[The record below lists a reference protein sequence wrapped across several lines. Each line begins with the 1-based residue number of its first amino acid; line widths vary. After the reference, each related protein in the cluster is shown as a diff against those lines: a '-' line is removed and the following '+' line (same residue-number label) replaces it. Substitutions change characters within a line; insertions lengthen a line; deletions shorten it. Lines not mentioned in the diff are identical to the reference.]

1 MSGRLT
7 SDLSIDYIDSWFSL
21 DKPLVPLNSVP
32 RSKLGGKDFDAAT
45 GGPAKPEAPMIPRY
59 KKEPRMNNPRQTQ
72 YAQMYQQ
79 HELDMAQDD
88 LESIDERMSDLNAL
102 DLDSINSLAGDLGRQ
117 TLEEDP
123 LRSVNIYRNYNF
135 NHTYNPTL
143 PITGYQEEI
152 ITTVESNS
160 VTVIQGDT
168 GSGKTTQVP
177 QYILDHYARA
187 NRWCNIVVTQP
198 RRIAAISIARR
209 VADERGWRLGGIVG
223 YQVGMDKQQSED
235 TRLSFVTTGVLLQK
249 LINTKNMNQFTHVIL
264 DEVHE
269 RDQETDFALLVA
281 RKLLRSNSRH
291 VKVVLMSATLDS
303 SMFAGYFS
311 IPVRGELAPAPVVT
325 VEGRLFPVTEFY
337 VEDLA
342 PLGPLPVLEWDCP
355 EISQQSF
362 ELARKLILYFDQ
374 LEAQE
379 QGRSISE
386 GLGVNRGTVLVFLPG
401 LAEINTL
408 DELLA
413 HEVTRYKLWVLPLHS
428 TITSEEQAQVF
439 VPPRPYQRK
448 VILSTNI
455 AESSITVPD
464 IKYVIDFCLT
474 KCMVC
479 DPETNYQSLQL
490 NWASQANCTQ
500 RKGRAGRVSSG
511 RAYRMVSREF
521 YDIHLPEYGI
531 PEMQRCPLEQLVL
544 KVKLLDLG
552 EPKAILG
559 LALQPPNLDAIEA
572 TVLLLKE
579 VGALSTDTS
588 EGINPHDGDL
598 TFIGRVLAALPVDV
612 RVGKLLLLGHVFG
625 YLKEVLVIGAS
636 LSLKSF
642 FAKPFRGDLESYRS
656 KMAWSEGTFS
666 DCLAMLN
673 AYKKWQDC
681 CQSGMFRNR
690 QQELEWAKRNMLQL
704 KRMKEMSAVA
714 KELQDR
720 LANFN
725 IRVSLERNPLVNH
738 SRDTSQDNLILKMVL
753 AGAFY
758 PNYFTC
764 AASDEAEAVRDLSGS
779 NPLTTVMLRGMPP
792 APQLYLKQLGA
803 AMRPCGEGKF
813 IKLEDTRAYVEFAP
827 PPDYHGTG
835 VLPAVYLA
843 VKMRS
848 MRIPLELRLRP
859 REEVQRALLQQATA
873 INDSKKLRTNRL
885 YGELGEGGRP
895 SVKVE
900 QTKGPKAVEPPS
912 PKEPWMQLYVTE
924 VVECG
929 HFWAHRAEAE
939 YFDQLAILM
948 ETINQDG
955 GANLEP
961 LPANLVLRDQY
972 CLAPYQDES
981 TVKYYRARIVAAF
994 PDHVKVFYLDYGNM
1008 ETVLKSCLCR
1018 IPSEL
1023 LEIPFQSMECYLK
1036 GIRPSFAL
1044 SPEGKWDRQATLRF
1058 HELVADRILL
1068 GKVFSVVRGAIR
1080 LDLYRTTKQ
1089 EEVFI
1094 NHQLVRENLADL
1106 CEETYASKKSHQDRA
1121 EQSLAPEDSTHLWT
1135 PADSRVE
1142 HDVPEDNFG
1151 LRGRS
1156 MVRLNGPYS
1165 PYEMV
1170 FYSMINIGRL
1180 RSVRIERDSV
1190 NSVAL
1195 NDRPQ
1200 DTHQRMLVAGHV
1212 GVSTTGSTITARDTT
1227 LMPNMPGLAAIV
1239 CLLFTP
1245 VAELRTNR
1253 AHTHLT
1259 GAICGLGC
1267 DPETGIGILPDHDL
1281 EITFDTSFT
1290 RDDLIAVNKV
1300 RIAINLA
1307 LGSENNIA
1315 EWGPSGIKRI
1325 QDAAKNK
1332 ILTLIQRK
1340 RETVEPQMFHKPY
1353 WWNQVKP
1360 EDILDTGL
1368 DDTSA
1373 NCRSLLSLHQGIAVV
1388 EDVEEGGAPKKEND
1402 DMWKRKHMMELREK
1416 AYNSNEP
1423 QLVRCEVCDVEVNT
1437 PRELKLHVAT
1447 RKHRAEE
1454 VRLFGE

>member
-1 MSGRLT
+1 MSERLT

-21 DKPLVPLNSVP
+21 DKPLPRMNSVP
-32 RSKLGGKDFDAAT
+32 RSKLGGKDLDTAT

-72 YAQMYQQ
+72 YAQQYQRREMEMFQ
-79 HELDMAQDD
+79 ED
-88 LESIDERMSDLNAL
+88 LESLADERMSDLNAL
-102 DLDSINSLAGDLGRQ
+102 DLDSINSLAGDLGQ
-117 TLEEDP
+117 QSLQDDP

-143 PITGYQEEI
+143 PITQYHEEI

-177 QYILDHYARA
+177 QYILDHYARN

-223 YQVGMDKQQSED
+223 YQVGMDKQQSDD

-269 RDQETDFALLVA
+269 RDQETDFGLLVA

-291 VKVVLMSATLDS
+291 VKVILMSATLDS

-342 PLGPLPVLEWDCP
+342 PLGPLPELQLDNP
-355 EISQQSF
+355 DISGQSYD
-362 ELARKLILYFDQ
+362 LARKLILYFDQ

-379 QGRSISE
+379 QGRGPSE
-386 GLGVNRGTVLVFLPG
+386 GLGVDRGTVLVFLPG

-413 HEVTRYKLWVLPLHS
+413 PETTRYKLWVLPLHS
-428 TITSEEQAQVF
+428 TITSEEQAQAF
-439 VPPRPYQRK
+439 VPPRSYQRK

-474 KCMVC
+474 KCMVK
-479 DPETNYQSLQL
+479 DQETNYQSLQL
-490 NWASQANCTQ
+490 NWASQAHCTQ

-511 RAYRMVSREF
+511 RAYRMVTRRF
-521 YDIHLPEYGI
+521 YYEHLQEYGD
-531 PEMQRCPLEQLVL
+531 PEMQRCPMEQLVL

-559 LALQPPNLDAIEA
+559 LALQPPNLDNIEL
-572 TVLLLKE
+572 TVLTLKE
-579 VGALSTDTS
+579 VGALSTVTS
-588 EGINPHDGDL
+588 GEVNPYDGDL
-598 TFIGRVLAALPVDV
+598 TFIGRVLAALPVDI

-625 YLKEVLVIGAS
+625 FLREVLVIGAS

-642 FAKPFRGDLESYRS
+642 FAKPFRGDLASYRS
-656 KMAWSEGTFS
+656 KMAWSEDSFS
-666 DCLAMLN
+666 DCLAMLY
-673 AYKKWQDC
+673 AYRGWQEVS
-681 CQSGMFRNR
+681 QSGQCTSR
-690 QQELEWAKRNMLQL
+690 QQEVAWARKNMIQL
-704 KRMKEMSAVA
+704 KRIKEMSAVA

-725 IRVSLERNPLVNH
+725 IRVSRDRNPHQNY
-738 SRDTSQDNLILKMVL
+738 RDPEQKREEDELILKMIL

-764 AASDEAEAVRDLSGS
+764 DASDEAEAVRDLSGS

-792 APQLYLKQLGA
+792 APFLYLRQLKVL
-803 AMRPCGEGKF
+803 MDPCGKGKF
-813 IKLEDTRAYVEFAP
+813 IKLEDTRAYVEFEPEVARW
-827 PPDYHGTG
+827 DGTS
-835 VLPAVYLA
+835 VLPAVYTA

-848 MRIPLELRLRP
+848 LRTHPLELRLRP
-859 REEVQRALLQQATA
+859 REEVQKALMQQANA
-873 INDSKKLRTNRL
+873 SFSSNSKKLRTNRL
-885 YGELGEGGRP
+885 YGELGEGGQP

-912 PKEPWMQLYVTE
+912 PKEPWMQLFVTE

-939 YFDQLAILM
+939 YFDQLALLM

-955 GANLEP
+955 GASLQP
-961 LPANLVLRDQY
+961 LPAHMILRDQY
-972 CLAPYQDES
+972 CLAPYQDEAS
-981 TVKYYRARIVAAF
+981 VKYYRARIVAAF

-1008 ETVLKSCLCR
+1008 ETVLKSCLCE
-1018 IPSEL
+1018 IPPEL

-1036 GIRPSFAL
+1036 GIRPSFAR

-1058 HELVADRILL
+1058 HELVADKILL
-1068 GKVFSVVRGAIR
+1068 GKVFSVVRGALR
-1080 LDLYRTTKQ
+1080 LDLYRTTKHD
-1089 EEVFI
+1089 EIFI
-1094 NHQLVRENLADL
+1094 NNQLVQEHLADQ
-1106 CEETYASKKSHQDRA
+1106 CEESYASRKSHEERA
-1121 EQSLAPEDSTHLWT
+1121 DQSLSPEDSSHLWA
-1135 PADSRVE
+1135 PADSGVE
-1142 HDVPEDNFG
+1142 NDGPEDNFS
-1151 LRGRS
+1151 LRGRNT
-1156 MVRLNGPYS
+1156 VRLHGPYS

-1170 FYSMINIGRL
+1170 FHSMINIGRL

-1195 NDRPQ
+1195 NARPQ

-1212 GVSTTGSTITARDTT
+1212 GVNPTGSTITARDTT
-1227 LMPNMPGLAAIV
+1227 LMPNMPGLAALV
-1239 CLLFTP
+1239 CLMFTP

-1253 AHTHLT
+1253 SNTHYI

-1267 DPETGIGILPDHDL
+1267 DPETGIGVLPDHDL
-1281 EITFDTSFT
+1281 EITFDTHFKQ
-1290 RDDLIAVNKV
+1290 DYLHAVNRV
-1300 RIAINLA
+1300 RMAINLA
-1307 LGSENNIA
+1307 QGVFSA
-1315 EWGPSGIKRI
+1315 
-1325 QDAAKNK
+1325 
-1332 ILTLIQRK
+1332 
-1340 RETVEPQMFHKPY
+1340 
-1353 WWNQVKP
+1353 
-1360 EDILDTGL
+1360 LDTG
-1368 DDTSA
+1368 
-1373 NCRSLLSLHQGIAVV
+1373 
-1388 EDVEEGGAPKKEND
+1388 
-1402 DMWKRKHMMELREK
+1402 
-1416 AYNSNEP
+1416 
-1423 QLVRCEVCDVEVNT
+1423 
-1437 PRELKLHVAT
+1437 
-1447 RKHRAEE
+1447 
-1454 VRLFGE
+1454 